1 MSSPRPDNWN
11 QKVIEEFRANGGKV
25 GGPFAGGNIL
35 LLHTIGAKS
44 NQPRINPL
52 VYITDGDNLVIFAS
66 KAGAPTNPDWYYNL
80 LAHPD
85 VTVEVGTEHLAMRAV
100 VADDEK
106 RDRLYNQ
113 IATQNPGFAEYEKK
127 TTRRIPAVIL
137 EQTSAEA

>member
-1 MSSPRPDNWN
+1 MSSPRPNNWN
-11 QKVIEEFRANGGKV
+11 QQVIEEFRANGGKV

-52 VYITDGDNLVIFAS
+52 AYIKDGGNLVVFAS

-85 VTVEVGTEHLAMRAV
+85 VTVEVGTERFTARAV
-100 VADDEK
+100 VADSEN
-106 RDRLYNQ
+106 RNRLYSQ
-113 IATQNPGFAEYEKK
+113 IASQNPGFAEYEKK

-137 EQTSAEA
+137 ERTSAEA